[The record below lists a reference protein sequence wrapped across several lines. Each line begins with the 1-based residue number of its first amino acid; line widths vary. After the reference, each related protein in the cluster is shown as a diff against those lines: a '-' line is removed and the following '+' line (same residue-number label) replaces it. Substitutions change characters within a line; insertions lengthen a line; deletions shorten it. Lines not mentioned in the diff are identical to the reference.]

1 MCDPSPVVAC
11 RLGLGPL
18 EHRQEVPTHF
28 VDAWTGLP
36 PLDLLLLLTPP
47 AVAIIAMLLPGRAVA
62 RTASIVI
69 AFAAPLLPDL
79 GSEAVRASW
88 FALWL
93 GVAIVSGV
101 KRDPTPR
108 GEASRPGGVE
118 SGAIGLL
125 LGGALLVLMIVALGR
140 QNLPPELTRPA
151 SVGMLLITAGLAHL
165 MLRRDSLRGAM
176 AFATIGLGLQWLD
189 HAVRLIVLEAGTLP
203 EGAVLFASAVAVML
217 AMRVA
222 FVRQHDAGSAWVSH
236 AHDLHD

>member
-1 MCDPSPVVAC
+1 M
-11 RLGLGPL
+11 
-18 EHRQEVPTHF
+18 HF
-28 VDAWTGLP
+28 IDAWTSLP
-36 PLDLLLLLTPP
+36 LFDAVLLLAPA
-47 AVAIIAMLLPGRAVA
+47 AVAIVAMLLPGRAVA
-62 RTASIVI
+62 RSASIAI
-69 AFAAPLLPDL
+69 AFTAPLLPDL
-79 GSEAVRASW
+79 GSAAVRVSW

-93 GVAIVSGV
+93 GVAVVSGV
-101 KRDPTPR
+101 KRDATPR
-108 GEASRPGGVE
+108 GEALRPGGVE

-140 QNLPPELTRPA
+140 QDLPPELTRPA
-151 SVGMLLITAGLAHL
+151 AVGMLLITAGLAHL

-189 HAVRLIVLEAGTLP
+189 HAARLIVLEAGTLP
-203 EGAVLFASAVAVML
+203 QGAVLFATAVAVML